1 MDYKKNIRSYR
12 KDECITFRSTKEA
25 YGALSNMAGGFPI
38 KIQNTVI
45 RTSEALYQA
54 LKFPRKERIQKKII
68 AMKSPIFA
76 KRVSRKHQTQVRTDW
91 ESIKFKVMRLCIE
104 LKLIQ
109 NFEKF
114 SYILLSTNDK
124 AIVEYSDKDKIW
136 GASYD
141 GEKYVGINAQGR
153 LLMAIRENL
162 KKQQSEE
169 YIINPPSIEN
179 LFLIGD
185 DILEFVFN
193 NYKTAR

>member
-1 MDYKKNIRSYR
+1 
-12 KDECITFRSTKEA
+12 
-25 YGALSNMAGGFPI
+25 
-38 KIQNTVI
+38 
-45 RTSEALYQA
+45 
-54 LKFPRKERIQKKII
+54 
-68 AMKSPIFA
+68 
-76 KRVSRKHQTQVRTDW
+76 
-91 ESIKFKVMRLCIE
+91 MRLCIE